1 MSISLLHINIF
12 ALECSWRKFATA
24 SVAKD
29 EGNQIGESHQYKTPQ
44 MCQDLCNLTDG
55 CQSFRICNLL
65 TSEDMNGNKY
75 GYYTVKGDE
84 CYLFD
89 KVLGGNEATTKKVRF
104 YEGFRFDVNGNWD
117 TKYAD
122 NTPITDECNTYYRDC
137 GNNINT

>member
-1 MSISLLHINIF
+1 MNIF
-12 ALECSWRKFATA
+12 DLECSWRKFATA

-89 KVLGGNEATTKKVRF
+89 KVLGGNEAHTNKVRF
-104 YEGFRFDVNGNWD
+104 YEGWRRDVNNNYDPTYVDG
-117 TKYAD
+117 
-122 NTPITDECNTYYRDC
+122 TPITDLCQTYYKDC